1 MTTTMN
7 PSSSFLCSP
16 RVAPVLRMLGK
27 VWVVLTLYVV
37 VTNFFD
43 PLPYPVREI
52 ACGAA
57 IALVLAYVVARW
69 VEWVRAKSAWSSLPR
84 EALLTVTILLGSY
97 LFFGMVFSDPLPH
110 TVDSVLVL
118 SFFPL
123 MLALLMWSVAK
134 TRDEVARAAAFEGFA
149 WGALVAMGLMQAAMF
164 ALRFSPA
171 LSDWMDAMTQAPGPL
186 SQTARGFGMGMTF
199 AMVVV
204 WLCIIF
210 SRALWWIRKR

>member
-1 MTTTMN
+1 MTTTIN
-7 PSSSFLCSP
+7 TSPSILCSP
-16 RVAPVLRMLGK
+16 RGQTAIRRLAGL
-27 VWVVLTLYVV
+27 WLVLTLYVV

-43 PLPYPVREI
+43 PLPFPAREI

-69 VEWVRAKSAWSSLPR
+69 VEWVRAKGAWSSLPR
-84 EALLTVTILLGSY
+84 ETLLTATIGLGAY
-97 LFFGMVFSDPLPH
+97 LFFGQVFFDPLPH
-110 TVDSVLVL
+110 TVASILVL

-123 MLALLMWSVAK
+123 MLALLMWSVAR

-149 WGALVAMGLMQAAMF
+149 WGALVAMGVMQAAMF
-164 ALRFSPA
+164 ALRFSPGV
-171 LSDWMDAMTQAPGPL
+171 SDWMDAMTQAPGPM

-204 WLCIIF
+204 WMCIIF
-210 SRALWWIRKR
+210 SRTLWWIRKR